1 MVENITAAPQGALD
15 TYRAQLAAITGPV
28 GMRVSPSARHLN
40 VRADAAGIAAFAA
53 VLGVEMPGASRWA
66 QGAEGETV
74 VWLGPNEWLVI
85 APLETS
91 LELEQQLRKA
101 AAGASIA
108 VTDQSG
114 QRLSVVVSGD
124 AAGLLSKGTA
134 IDLHPAVFV
143 PGTAIQSF
151 VGQAVVVLLARGDNE
166 IELLVRTSFA
176 RYVGDWLRD
185 ALVDPLAY
193 PADFPAVF
201 EAALLT

>member
-15 TYRAQLAAITGPV
+15 TYRTQFAAISGTV
-28 GMRVSPSARHLN
+28 EVRISPPARHLN
-40 VRADAAGIAAFAA
+40 LRADAAGIAAFSA
-53 VLGVEMPGASRWA
+53 VLGVDMPGASRWA
-66 QGAEGETV
+66 HGAGGATV

-85 APLETS
+85 APLDTS
-91 LELEQQLRKA
+91 HELEQQLREA

-134 IDLHPAVFV
+134 IDVHPAVFV

-151 VGQAVVVLLARGDNE
+151 VGQAVVVLLARSDNE

-176 RYVGDWLRD
+176 RYVGDWLVD

-193 PADFPAVF
+193 PAV
-201 EAALLT
+201 L